1 MEIQG
6 RKNNGNGQED
16 RRRNEQKEDERRGE
30 RRKES
35 VLVRF
40 LRMPLFFLIKGK
52 IGRAV
57 VAFLGE
63 TLWRSLI
70 SFLIVILGLGRMCVG
85 CLM

>member
-40 LRMPLFFLIKGK
+40 LRMPLFFSQGK
-52 IGRAV
+52 DWERCG
-57 VAFLGE
+57 G
-63 TLWRSLI
+63 I
-70 SFLIVILGLGRMCVG
+70 SW
-85 CLM
+85 